1 MACELAPT
9 GRSGAL
15 PRAPRYHR
23 LMLKKVTSSKSAGGR
38 LKALPWAV
46 VLQAAMMIGKRWR
59 ALSQK
64 ERARVATLL
73 RDSGGRPGN
82 LSAKE
87 RKEMQRLAGKLDL
100 KGLARE
106 LAAVARGRRGRRGR

>member
-1 MACELAPT
+1 M
-9 GRSGAL
+9 R
-15 PRAPRYHR
+15 
-23 LMLKKVTSSKSAGGR
+23 KKLTSSKSAAGR

-46 VLQAAMMIGKRWR
+46 ALQAVMAIGKRWR

-87 RKEMQRLAGKLDL
+87 RKELQRLGGKLDL